1 MTVEKNSKKAWNA
14 PTIVDLDSKFSQ
26 MMTKSAKAATE
37 TTIVLNTDPLITLGA
52 NS

>member
-1 MTVEKNSKKAWNA
+1 MTIEKKSKKAWNA

-26 MMTKSAKAATE
+26 MMTKSAKADTE
-37 TTIVLNTDPLITLGA
+37 VTITVSTDPLVTLGA